1 MQDSPIQDMGI
12 DPPADTRWDVFI
24 EWARLFY
31 QWDGFHDA
39 ERNYKLEIAQ
49 NLSSVRD
56 MLLDGF
62 PNWEAGLK
70 GPRSPGYH
78 LVNWRVYS
86 AFRNLLDKD
95 KTHVGNVLGRF
106 WQSAGVASPEDR
118 IRQFEERIAVGPSGQ
133 MAAAMLLADDPANNP
148 PYRSEYLNRAYQL
161 VGRNR
166 EEVGDDGAR
175 RYRRMLDFLD
185 ELMTRAETRGL
196 HIGDR
201 LDAQSLVWC
210 VVVYGTERPPASEW
224 HERLRLQYDAYLNG
238 ETVPPPPP
246 PREREP
252 DPEPEREAA
261 EKAPLLPDPWSQES
275 LAALAD
281 DLLWDEADLSEL
293 IADLREKRQMI
304 FYGPPGTGKTYVA
317 RRIARQCRLG
327 GGDFNIVQFHP
338 SYSYEDFVE
347 GFRPRLHNGQP
358 GFELVPGPLRRI
370 AAQAA
375 ANPAATYILV
385 IDELNR
391 GNVAKVFGE
400 LYFLLEY
407 REEEMELQ
415 YGGASPAQ
423 GPGKFRM
430 PENLWFICTMNT
442 ADRSIALMDAAL
454 RRRFYFAPF
463 FSGEP
468 PVRGLLRRWLERH
481 DPGMAWL
488 ADLVEVANERLG
500 DRHLGVGPSYFMG
513 TPGELDEPRARRIWR
528 RAVVP
533 YIEEQFFGNE
543 DRLEEFDFDLLKS
556 ELPAAA
562 LASPASL
569 LPSEE
574 PEDEGVEDYPVNGS
588 PDGAVAPESLEPETA
603 PADAN
608 ASTA

>member
-1 MQDSPIQDMGI
+1 MQDTPIRDAAWSPPG
-12 DPPADTRWDVFI
+12 DTRWDAFI

-31 QWDGFHDA
+31 QWEGFHEA

-49 NLSSVRD
+49 TLSSVRD
-56 MLLDGF
+56 MLLGGF

-86 AFRNLLDKD
+86 AFRNLLEKD
-95 KTHVGNVLGRF
+95 KIHVGNVLRQF
-106 WQSAGVASPEDR
+106 WQSHGVTPAEDR
-118 IRQFEERIAVGPSGQ
+118 IRQFEERIAVGPRGQ
-133 MAAAMLLADDPANNP
+133 MAAALLLADDPANNP
-148 PYRSEYLNRAYQL
+148 PYRMEYLNKAYHL
-161 VGRNR
+161 VGRER
-166 EEVGDDGAR
+166 EEVGDDGGR

-185 ELMTRAETRGL
+185 EFILRAEARGL
-196 HIGDR
+196 HIRDR
-201 LDAQSLVWC
+201 MDAQSLVWC

-224 HERLRLQYDAYLNG
+224 TEKLRLQYEAYLQG
-238 ETVPPPPP
+238 ESVLPPPPP
-246 PREREP
+246 LEA
-252 DPEPEREAA
+252 DPEPGPEEV
-261 EKAPLLPDPWSQES
+261 APLPDPWAEEN
-275 LAALAD
+275 LTALAEE
-281 DLLWDEADLSEL
+281 LLWDEGDLAEV
-293 IADLREKRQMI
+293 IADLREKRQVI

-317 RRIARQCRLG
+317 RRIAQQCRKG
-327 GGDFNIVQFHP
+327 GGDFAIVQFHP

-375 ANPAATYILV
+375 ANPAATFILV

-407 REEEMELQ
+407 RDEEMELQ
-415 YGGASPAQ
+415 YSGATSPS
-423 GPGKFRM
+423 GPGRFRL
-430 PENLWFICTMNT
+430 PENLWLICTMNT

-463 FSGEP
+463 FSGQP

-481 DPGMAWL
+481 SPAMAWL
-488 ADLVEVANERLG
+488 ADLVDLTNERLG

-513 TPGELDEPRARRIWR
+513 NAEELDEARARRIWN
-528 RAVVP
+528 RAVIP

-543 DRLEEFDFDLLKS
+543 DRLAEFDFDLLKAG
-556 ELPAAA
+556 LPQ
-562 LASPASL
+562 
-569 LPSEE
+569 
-574 PEDEGVEDYPVNGS
+574 PVNGLA
-588 PDGAVAPESLEPETA
+588 PDFPPSEAVEIADYPANGETDAPLIVSA
-603 PADAN
+603 PGPGIAVDAN
-608 ASTA
+608 APTG